1 MKKYYKIMMIPSG
14 WKVLQKE
21 DKQLYERVN
30 NKRIKTL
37 KEFKSIA
44 YKILQVVYV
53 EIACHEFFSR

>member
-1 MKKYYKIMMIPSG
+1 MMIPSG